1 MEQEMQEIIVHSL
14 EQEFLQLSPLQE
26 EVQEGE
32 ALLLK
37 LVLLVDQAV
46 ALEEH
51 KELVLQ
57 MQVAQE
63 TLGVILQLKAMLVA
77 LVQVPAVV
85 AAAVVKMVMIEVV
98 KVADLVVMD

>member
-1 MEQEMQEIIVHSL
+1 MQEIIVHSL